1 MGARLGLDAKLYWN
15 DGNYGSPDW
24 QEMDNVKDLTLN
36 LETAEADVTTRGNN
50 GWRATLATLK
60 DGTVEFQSVDDP
72 DDVNLEAFFEAWLNK
87 TQIECLVL
95 NGPVETA
102 GSRGWRITFMVTKFS
117 TEQPLENAQMVSISL
132 KPTYADH
139 APERYVVPGT

>member
-1 MGARLGLDAKLYWN
+1 MGARLGLDAKIYWN
-15 DGNYGSPDW
+15 DGTYESPNW
-24 QEMDNVKDLTLN
+24 QEMDNVKDLTMN

-95 NGPVETA
+95 NGDKDTP
-102 GSRGWRITFMVTKFS
+102 GNRGWRITYMVTKFT
-117 TEQPLENAQMVSISL
+117 TEQPLENAQMVSLSL
-132 KPTYADH
+132 KPTKATH
-139 APERYVVPGT
+139 APARYVVPGT